1 IEDRKQ
7 EYFSICRRN
16 ITLRRVGQRFS
27 RWRYRLCGKRL
38 PVCYWGGVQD
48 RVCGESGCWPEGR
61 RGACG
66 RHEQERHL
74 NAFCCEAVS
83 VTVVLAIQQAMA
95 FEFAEIVAE
104 LVQPVRL
111 RRELERGEDG

>member
-1 IEDRKQ
+1 MALSALWKAA
-7 EYFSICRRN
+7 
-16 ITLRRVGQRFS
+16 VGQRAAEA
-27 RWRYRLCGKRL
+27 L
-38 PVCYWGGVQD
+38 V
-48 RVCGESGCWPEGR
+48 EE
-61 RGACG
+61 
-66 RHEQERHL
+66 HEQERHL

-111 RRELERGEDG
+111 RRELERGEDGGVNLFGSPTADGSAAVQENLQ